1 MKILEYGQKGFAT
14 KLKRACPSFRASDD
28 VAETVRSVIADVA
41 KEGNKA
47 VFRYTEKFD
56 GAKLTPRTLRVTQ
69 EELDAAPKS
78 LTPTQ
83 RKAIKESIK
92 CVKDFHQKTLPK
104 AWRAKNPHGA
114 TVGEQFYPI
123 QRVGLYVP
131 GGQVPLVSTVI
142 MSAVLAKL
150 AGCPEVVVC
159 TPPQKDGSV
168 NPGLLAALKL
178 VGVDEVY
185 KIGGVQAIAAMAI
198 GTKSVPAVDKVFGPG
213 NAYVMEAKRALFGQV
228 GVDLLP
234 GPSEVLIIGDATSN
248 PAYIA
253 ADLLAQA
260 EHGTGKE
267 KVYLIVGSRK
277 QYDAIA
283 DEITKQAETLSHK
296 DAALGVL
303 KNHGLCIITKSVEQ
317 TVEIANYIAPEHLEI
332 HVNAKTRKVLEKKIT
347 TAGAM
352 LLGGDTPTVL
362 GDFTAG
368 PSHTLPTD
376 RTGRFFGGMQVTD
389 YMRRTSI
396 VEYNPKAAKLAW
408 PVVKAFSEMEQLDAH
423 GRSLQMRVE
432 K

>member
-1 MKILEYGQKGFAT
+1 MKILEYGQPGFAQ
-14 KLKRACPSFRASDD
+14 KLKRACPSFRAADEI
-28 VAETVRSVIADVA
+28 AETVRTVIADVER
-41 KEGNKA
+41 EGDKA

-56 GAKLTPRTLRVTQ
+56 KAKLTARTLRVKAD
-69 EELDAAPKS
+69 ELSAAPKT
-78 LTPTQ
+78 LTTAQ
-83 RKAIKESIK
+83 RKAIKEAIH
-92 CVKDFHQKTLPK
+92 CVKDFHRKTMPQS
-104 AWRAKNPHGA
+104 WHAKNPHGA
-114 TVGEQFYPI
+114 TVGEAFFPI

-150 AGCPEVVVC
+150 AGCPEVAVC
-159 TPPQKDGSV
+159 TPPGKDGSV
-168 NPGLLAALKL
+168 SPSLLAALHL
-178 VGVDEVY
+178 CGVEEVY
-185 KIGGVQAIAAMAI
+185 KIGGVQALAALAI
-198 GTKSVPAVDKVFGPG
+198 GTKTVPAVDKVFGPG
-213 NAYVMEAKRALFGQV
+213 NAYVMEAKRALFGRV

-234 GPSEVLIIGDATSN
+234 GPSEVLIIGDSTSN
-248 PAYIA
+248 PAFIA

-267 KVYLIVGSRK
+267 KVFLIVESRE
-277 QYDAIA
+277 QAAAIQA
-283 DEITKQAETLSHK
+283 EITAQAETLSHR

-303 KNHGLCIITKSVEQ
+303 KHHGFCVIASDLEAIA
-317 TVEIANYIAPEHLEI
+317 EIANYIAPEHLELQ
-332 HVNAKTRKVLEKKIT
+332 VKPDSRKILAKKIT

-352 LLGGDTPTVL
+352 LIGGETPTVL

-396 VEYNPKAAKLAW
+396 VEYDAKSIALAW
-408 PVVKAFSEMEQLDAH
+408 PVVRAFAEMEQLDAH
-423 GRSLQMRVE
+423 GRSLEMRLE